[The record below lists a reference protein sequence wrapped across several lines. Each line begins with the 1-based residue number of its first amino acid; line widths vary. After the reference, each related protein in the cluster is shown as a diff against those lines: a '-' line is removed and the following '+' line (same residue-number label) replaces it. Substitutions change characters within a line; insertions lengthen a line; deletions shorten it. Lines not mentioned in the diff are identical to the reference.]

1 MTEHSAKT
9 EPPQHPAAAG
19 GMAPPRGVL
28 ILGIGNIL
36 LRDEGVGVR
45 TIEAMAGLA
54 LPDDVELMDGGT
66 SGVDL
71 ADELAG
77 RRKLIVIDAV
87 HSEHPAGTV
96 LRFGPQDLVADEHPQ
111 MSLHE
116 LGLME
121 TLTMARTF
129 GCCPKDVVIFGVQPQ
144 TTESG
149 LDMSQTIR
157 DVLPRLI
164 ELVLA
169 EARA

>member
-1 MTEHSAKT
+1 MTE
-9 EPPQHPAAAG
+9 QPAQSELSQQPGAAG
-19 GMAPPRGVL
+19 GLALPKGVL

-36 LRDEGVGVR
+36 LRDEGIGVR
-45 TIEAMAGLA
+45 TVEAMAGLD

-77 RRKLIVIDAV
+77 RHKLIVIDAV

-96 LRFGPQDLVADEHPQ
+96 LRFGPEELVSDEHPQ

-121 TLTMARTF
+121 TLSMARTF
-129 GCCPKDVVIFGVQPQ
+129 GCCPKDVVIFGVQPE
-144 TTESG
+144 TTDSG
-149 LDMSQTIR
+149 LDMSPTIR
-157 DVLPRLI
+157 GVLPRLI
-164 ELVLA
+164 EMVLA